1 MSVYG
6 TTEKELKEKIK
17 EIERQLGR
25 KLTNKEKQQVKVL
38 SE

>member
-6 TTEKELKEKIK
+6 TIEKELKEKIK

-25 KLTNKEKQQVKVL
+25 KLTSKEKQQVKAV

>member
-1 MSVYG
+1 MSAYG

-25 KLTNKEKQQVKVL
+25 KLTNKEKQQVKAV

>member
-6 TTEKELKEKIK
+6 TTEKELKAKIK
-17 EIERQLGR
+17 EIEQQLGR
-25 KLTNKEKQQVKVL
+25 KLTNKEKQQVKSL